1 VQAQYYRWK
10 RKGRFSFIHNYLHQ
24 KLGILLDEDQ
34 DTNTG
39 IADRQSVK
47 TTRKRGLEV
56 VMMEVKKIKGAEKA
70 YSRGYIRVLAVIV
83 GGVYGGDRDD
93 LRVDV

>member
-1 VQAQYYRWK
+1 
-10 RKGRFSFIHNYLHQ
+10 
-24 KLGILLDEDQ
+24 
-34 DTNTG
+34 
-39 IADRQSVK
+39 
-47 TTRKRGLEV
+47 
-56 VMMEVKKIKGAEKA
+56 MMEVKKIKGAEKA